1 LSLIS
6 FAAADQQA
14 YRGEETPREDQL
26 LSWWAERTLTSKRQQ
41 TRGYYRSCS

>member
-26 LSWWAERTLTSKRQQ
+26 LS
-41 TRGYYRSCS
+41 